1 MSVYCM
7 YNYSMRIE
15 YDPRKAASNLKK
27 HKVSFEEAVE
37 SLHDPLARVIPD
49 PDCEGEARYIL
60 IGMSSR
66 RRILLVIYAYRDEDD
81 VIRII
86 SARKATAREAALY
99 A

>member
-1 MSVYCM
+1 
-7 YNYSMRIE
+7 MRIE

-37 SLHDPLARVIPD
+37 SLHDRLARVISD
-49 PDCEGEARYIL
+49 PDCEGEERYIL
-60 IGMSSR
+60 IGMSNS

-86 SARKATAREAALY
+86 SARKATAREATLY

>member
-1 MSVYCM
+1 
-7 YNYSMRIE
+7 MRIE

-37 SLHDPLARVIPD
+37 SLHDPLARVISD

-60 IGMSSR
+60 IGMSNS

-86 SARKATAREAALY
+86 SARKATAREATLY

>member
-1 MSVYCM
+1 MVCILID
-7 YNYSMRIE
+7 MRIE

-27 HKVSFEEAVE
+27 HKISFEEAIE

-49 PDCEGEARYIL
+49 PDCEGEERYVL
-60 IGMSSR
+60 IGMSLS
-66 RRILLVIYAYRDEDD
+66 RRILLVIYAYRDDDD

-86 SARKATAREAALY
+86 SARKATAREVALY

>member
-1 MSVYCM
+1 MK
-7 YNYSMRIE
+7 IE

-27 HKVSFEEAVE
+27 HKISFEEAAE

-49 PDCEGEARYIL
+49 PDCEGEERYVL
-60 IGMSSR
+60 IGMSLS

-86 SARKATAREAALY
+86 SARKATAHEATLY
-99 A
+99 AQ